1 MATFKLDFVPTYH
14 HGTYDAISETDPE
27 LSCEGKVVFVT
38 GGGRGIGRE
47 IAKSFA
53 VAGAKGIFIIG
64 RTGTELLSAVEEIK
78 SVSTGTPVP
87 VHHAEADVTDKA
99 AVASAFK
106 QAIAAFGHINV
117 LIQNAGYLD
126 AHRSLLDSDLD
137 DYWKTFEINV
147 KGGLLV
153 TQQFLKQS
161 KPGDTIINI
170 GSGAGHLPPIP
181 GYSAYSSSK
190 LAFAKVI
197 ESVQLE
203 NPHLRVFSINP
214 GAIATEMQK
223 KSGDIATVDSIRKLI
238 ISEFRVLGLTFLGLP
253 ASYCVWLATSKEA
266 DCLKGR
272 FLWTNW
278 DVTELLQR
286 KDEIEKQNLLTH
298 GLLGL

>member
-14 HGTYDAISETDPE
+14 HDTYDRISETNPD

-47 IAKSFA
+47 IAKAFA

-64 RTGTELLSAVEEIK
+64 RTGTELLSAVKEIK
-78 SVSTGTPVP
+78 NLSTGTPVS
-87 VHHAEADVTDKA
+87 VHHAEADITDRA
-99 AVASAFK
+99 AVTSASK
-106 QAIAAFGHINV
+106 QAITAFGHIDI

-153 TQQFLKQS
+153 TQQFLRQS
-161 KPGDTIINI
+161 QSGDTIINI

-190 LAFAKVI
+190 LAFAKMV
-197 ESVQLE
+197 EFVQQE
-203 NPHLRVFSINP
+203 NPHLRVFNINP

-223 KSGDIATVDSIRKLI
+223 KSGDIATVDNIRQVSLDQ
-238 ISEFRVLGLTFLGLP
+238 LGRHRAVAAEG
-253 ASYCVWLATSKEA
+253 
-266 DCLKGR
+266 
-272 FLWTNW
+272 
-278 DVTELLQR
+278 
-286 KDEIEKQNLLTH
+286 
-298 GLLGL
+298 

>member
-1 MATFKLDFVPTYH
+1 MATFKLEFVPTYH
-14 HGTYDAISETDPE
+14 YDTYDAISETNPD
-27 LSCEGKVVFVT
+27 LSCEGKAVFVT

-47 IAKSFA
+47 VAKAFA

-64 RTGTELLSAVEEIK
+64 RTGKDLLSAVEEIK
-78 SVSTGTPVP
+78 GLSTGAPVSILY
-87 VHHAEADVTDKA
+87 AEADITDRE
-99 AVASAFK
+99 AVSSAFR
-106 QAIAAFGHINV
+106 QAIAAFGHMDI

-126 AHRSLLDSDLD
+126 AHRPLLDSDLG

-147 KGGLLV
+147 KGGLLA

-161 KPGDTIINI
+161 QPGDTIINV

-181 GYSAYSSSK
+181 GYSAYSASK
-190 LAFAKVI
+190 LAFAKMI

-203 NPHLRVFSINP
+203 NPHLRVFNINP

-223 KSGDIATVDSIRKLI
+223 KSGDIAAVDNIRKFATWGVL
-238 ISEFRVLGLTFLGLP
+238 VLGLTLLGLP
-253 ASYCVWLATSKEA
+253 ASYCVWLAASEEA

-286 KDEIEKQNLLTH
+286 KDEIIEQNLLTH
-298 GLLGL
+298 GLIGL

>member
-1 MATFKLDFVPTYH
+1 MAAFKLDFVPTYH
-14 HGTYDAISETDPE
+14 HDTYDAISETDPE

-78 SVSTGTPVP
+78 SVSSGTPVP
-87 VHHAEADVTDKA
+87 VHHAEADVTDRA

-106 QAIAAFGHINV
+106 EAIAAFGHIDILV
-117 LIQNAGYLD
+117 QNAGYLD
-126 AHRSLLDSDLD
+126 AHRSLLESDLD

-161 KPGDTIINI
+161 KPGDTIINV

-181 GYSAYSSSK
+181 GYSAYASSK

-223 KSGDIATVDSIRKLI
+223 KSGDIATVDNIR
-238 ISEFRVLGLTFLGLP
+238 LP

-286 KDEIEKQNLLTH
+286 KDEIEKQSLLTH

>member
-14 HGTYDAISETDPE
+14 HDTYDRISETNPD

-47 IAKSFA
+47 IAKAFA

-64 RTGTELLSAVEEIK
+64 RT
-78 SVSTGTPVP
+78 VS
-87 VHHAEADVTDKA
+87 VHHAEADITDRE

-106 QAIAAFGHINV
+106 QAIAAFGHIDI

-161 KPGDTIINI
+161 QPGDTIINI

-190 LAFAKVI
+190 LAFAKMV
-197 ESVQLE
+197 EFVQQE
-203 NPHLRVFSINP
+203 NPHLRVFNINP

-223 KSGDIATVDSIRKLI
+223 KSGDIATVDNIR
-238 ISEFRVLGLTFLGLP
+238 LP

-266 DCLKGR
+266 DYLKGR

-286 KDEIEKQNLLTH
+286 KDEIKKQNLLTH
-298 GLLGL
+298 GLIGL

>member
-1 MATFKLDFVPTYH
+1 MATFKLEFVPTYH
-14 HGTYDAISETDPE
+14 HDTYDAISETDPE

-106 QAIAAFGHINV
+106 QAIAAFGHIDV

-223 KSGDIATVDSIRKLI
+223 KSGDIATVDSIR
-238 ISEFRVLGLTFLGLP
+238 LP